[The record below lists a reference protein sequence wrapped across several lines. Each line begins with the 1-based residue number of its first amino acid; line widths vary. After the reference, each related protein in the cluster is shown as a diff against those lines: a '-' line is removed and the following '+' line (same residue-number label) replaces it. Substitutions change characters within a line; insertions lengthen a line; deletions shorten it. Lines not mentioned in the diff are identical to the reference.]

1 MNKNF
6 LYYFSKHQEN
16 NKHVLK
22 LVKQEVG
29 STKKMFIDEFQID
42 MPENSLIKAEDTF
55 TINFLQ
61 FIG

>member
-1 MNKNF
+1 
-6 LYYFSKHQEN
+6 
-16 NKHVLK
+16 
-22 LVKQEVG
+22 
-29 STKKMFIDEFQID
+29 MFIDEFQID